1 MLWYCPFILRR
12 QRGGECVTVRG
23 QEAYFI
29 EEGSMN
35 DSSDV
40 RDFKA
45 ARGPGIIGAHSRHLA
60 GGLRPRLLANSKG
73 I

>member
-1 MLWYCPFILRR
+1 M
-12 QRGGECVTVRG
+12 RG